1 MAFLTM
7 EVLGRSRAYTRDH
20 SRRTFLL
27 QIGPSRRVDRARACP
42 PVLDLVYPSRTR
54 GCVVCSLNGR
64 ELRRGKRQAPS
75 ISDRASAGP
84 TTRS

>member
-1 MAFLTM
+1 MAFLTIF
-7 EVLGRSRAYTRDH
+7 EPVTADRAIIHEHVCPANRDFAACRSCPRVPGRARSR
-20 SRRTFLL
+20 
-27 QIGPSRRVDRARACP
+27 V
-42 PVLDLVYPSRTR
+42 PVSYPR
-54 GCVVCSLNGR
+54 CVVCSLNGR